1 MPLEKIIAFFI
12 ELFRKIRFPFYSSY
26 FCTLKFNVSEANHQA
41 HIHFM
46 HLPSKIIEQAVT
58 ELSQFPGIGKKTA
71 LRMVIHLMKQNE
83 ASVGALAKAIINL
96 KTNLQFCSI
105 CHNVAETEVC
115 DICKGIN
122 RNKNVICV
130 VKDFQDCIS
139 IESTGQYSGT
149 YHVLNGLVSPLDGIG
164 PDDINIGTLI
174 NRVNNTQIDEVIL
187 ALSATMEGDTTSF
200 YISKKLKALNVKI
213 TQISRGIAIGGELEF
228 ADEITL
234 GRSLISRIQVT

>member
-1 MPLEKIIAFFI
+1 M
-12 ELFRKIRFPFYSSY
+12 
-26 FCTLKFNVSEANHQA
+26 N
-41 HIHFM
+41 
-46 HLPSKIIEQAVT
+46 LPSKVLEQAVN

-83 ASVGALAKAIINL
+83 SSVGALAKAILNL

-105 CHNVAETEVC
+105 CHNVAETETC
-115 DICKGIN
+115 DICKSIN

-149 YHVLNGLVSPLDGIG
+149 YHVLNGLISPLDGIG
-164 PDDINIGTLI
+164 PEDINISSLLR
-174 NRVNNTQIDEVIL
+174 RVDKNQTDEVIL

-200 YISKKLKALNVKI
+200 YISKKLKDLSIKI

-234 GRSLISRIQVT
+234 GRSLLGRILIT